1 MNRPREYKKEDVL
14 EAATGLF
21 WAKGFEATSISELVE
36 LTGLNKHSMYREFG
50 DKEGLFLA
58 SLDHYAKES
67 NKELGEVLTRKPL
80 GLSNLEAFFDN
91 RVEYAASPGCKGCLL
106 VNSVTEDEILSDKI
120 NDKIQ
125 KMLTMQEGLFYDCLL
140 AAKDKGEISK
150 NKDCKVLASYL
161 SCFLRGLINFGRSDT
176 NKATLRKM
184 TEVALMAIK
193 N

>member
-14 EAATGLF
+14 DAATELF

-36 LTGLNKHSMYREFG
+36 LTGLNKHSMYREFV

-58 SLDHYAKES
+58 SLDYYNQES
-67 NKELGEVLTRKPL
+67 TKELGEILTRTPL
-80 GLSNLEAFFDN
+80 GLSNIEAFFDN
-91 RVEYAASPGCKGCLL
+91 RVEYAASGECKGCLL

-125 KMLTMQEGLFYDCLL
+125 KMLKAHEGLFYDCLK
-140 AAKDKGEISK
+140 AAQDKGEISK

-161 SCFLRGLINFGRSDT
+161 FCFSRGLMNFGRSNT
-176 NKATLRKM
+176 NKTALRKM
-184 TEVALMAIK
+184 TDVAFLAIK
-193 N
+193 T

>member
-91 RVEYAASPGCKGCLL
+91 RVEYAASPECKGCLL

-125 KMLTMQEGLFYDCLL
+125 SMLAAHEGLFYDCLL
-140 AAKDKGEISK
+140 AAQKKGEISK
-150 NKDCKVLASYL
+150 AKDCKVLASYL

-176 NKATLRKM
+176 NKAALRKM
-184 TEVALMAIK
+184 TDVALLAIK